1 MQKHGPLGKKLVLMK
16 PQIDGDTTS
25 DLLYDSHTGTM
36 KRTFDPGNHCFLV
49 SILSM
54 IVPQLKDK
62 WSAFP
67 TFLCIYESNYFCGE
81 NFTGFTTRQ
90 LSQWDN
96 KYLTWW
102 FRNSQNKTIHLSFLS
117 QLIDQTKAFT
127 VVHLIT
133 WNLLNGV
140 RFYSPP
146 VSQANS
152 FTFYIQ
158 KRFVAYLLLS

>member
-1 MQKHGPLGKKLVLMK
+1 MK
-16 PQIDGDTTS
+16 PQIGGDTTS
-25 DLLYDSHTGTM
+25 DLLYDRHTRTM
-36 KRTFDPGNHCFLV
+36 KMTFNSGNHCLLV

-54 IVPQLKDK
+54 LVPQMKDK
-62 WSAFP
+62 WPAFP
-67 TFLCIYESNYFCGE
+67 TFLCMYESNYICGG
-81 NFTGFTTRQ
+81 NYTGFTTRQ
-90 LSQWDN
+90 LSQRDN

-140 RFYSPP
+140 RFYSPS

-152 FTFYIQ
+152 SIFYIQ
-158 KRFVAYLLLS
+158 KRFVAHLLLS